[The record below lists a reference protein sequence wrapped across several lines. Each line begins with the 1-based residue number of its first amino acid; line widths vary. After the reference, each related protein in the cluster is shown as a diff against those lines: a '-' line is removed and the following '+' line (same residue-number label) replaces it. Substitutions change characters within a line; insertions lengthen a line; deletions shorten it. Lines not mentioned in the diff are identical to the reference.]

1 MARTD
6 NRAWHSQSLCNVE
19 TLNGEQIDDDKALRR
34 LFNKSFP
41 VSSLCAFSTLV
52 ARSAA
57 ERIFKKVD
65 ALRSVL
71 MFAYDACAP
80 PGRN

>member
-19 TLNGEQIDDDKALRR
+19 TLNGEQIDDDKARGR
-34 LFNKSFP
+34 LF
-41 VSSLCAFSTLV
+41 AFSTLV

-71 MFAYDACAP
+71 MFAYDPCP
-80 PGRN
+80 PGA

>member
-34 LFNKSFP
+34 LF
-41 VSSLCAFSTLV
+41 AFSTLV

-71 MFAYDACAP
+71 MFAYDPCP
-80 PGRN
+80 PRGVTEGRLRKSTR

>member
-34 LFNKSFP
+34 LFNKSFS

-57 ERIFKKVD
+57 ERIFNKVD

-71 MFAYDACAP
+71 MLAYDPCP
-80 PGRN
+80 PSGRN

>member
-1 MARTD
+1 M
-6 NRAWHSQSLCNVE
+6 E
-19 TLNGEQIDDDKALRR
+19 TLEQIDGDKALRR
-34 LFNKSFP
+34 LF
-41 VSSLCAFSTLV
+41 AFSTLV

-57 ERIFKKVD
+57 ERIFQKVD

-71 MFAYDACAP
+71 MFAYDPCPP

>member
-1 MARTD
+1 MTRAD
-6 NRAWHSQSLCNVE
+6 DRAWHSQSLCNVE
-19 TLNGEQIDDDKALRR
+19 TLNGEQIDDDEALRR

-41 VSSLCAFSTLV
+41 VTSLCAFSTLV

-57 ERIFKKVD
+57 ERIFEKGS
-65 ALRSVL
+65 ALSSVL
-71 MFAYDACAP
+71 MFADDPCSS